1 MSAGASV
8 ASKKIVPEK
17 FRDLNKGHQKGAYFS
32 SVASLGIWTFAV
44 IAYLLGIFKGYH
56 IIGISASVLYLVVIN
71 LATLIALKKLYS
83 ERQYKN
89 FSFLIVQLQIL
100 GYTAI
105 IYFCGDIEATHI
117 TLIYAA
123 LIAYVTVVAPK
134 SHSFMVAGF
143 CAATY
148 GLMFVLIH
156 AGLIPHLSVFQ
167 DFSYSMASQIVIIL
181 LVIGFLYAIAFVSA
195 TSANL
200 IKQNKNKLEQHNTE
214 LAEVNEKLMHE
225 IQLRIQAVDALRESE
240 QQYRS
245 ILESAP
251 DSITMIR
258 IHDGRYVQVN
268 ECFLQL
274 TGYSR
279 QEALGKTPLDL
290 NIFVNPEAWGRL
302 LEILREKGNIKDL
315 DVKLRSRD
323 DQIIDALLSARTLRY
338 RGEDCLITVITDITN
353 RKKAERALQDSES
366 RYKTLTYNLNVGV
379 YRNTIGPEGKFIEAN
394 PAIVKMFSY
403 QNRNEF
409 LAVKVTDLY
418 QNPNDRKIF
427 SEKMLKS
434 GFVRNEVLNLKKKDG
449 SLFKGAVS
457 SVVVKDENGKAKYYD
472 GIIEDVSEQKRL
484 EAQLQQARKMEAVGT
499 LAGGIAHDFNNL
511 LMAIQ
516 GNVSLMFYELDSTSP
531 HGQYLRNIE
540 TSINSG
546 AKLTKQLLGYARK
559 GKYQIK
565 SINLNKLVRGTID
578 TFGRTRKEITIHY
591 ELSDDLPAI
600 LADEGQMEQVL
611 LNLYVNAADAM
622 PTGGQFFLITNSV
635 THADMKNKFF
645 DSTSGNYVQL
655 AITDTGVGMD
665 KNTQE
670 RIFEPFF
677 TTKEM
682 GRGTGLG
689 LASVFGIIKGH
700 SGYIDVESKI
710 GHGTTFNIYLPASD
724 QKAFKAIASPD
735 RIRNG
740 SGTILLV
747 DDEKLV
753 LDAGSKILD
762 RLGYTVLEANGGAEA
777 VDVYKDNQEKIDMV
791 ILDMIMPGMGGG
803 EVYDRMRSL
812 NPDVRVLLSSGYSID
827 GQATEILK
835 RGCEDFIQKPF
846 SVKKL
851 SEKISKFL
859 S

>member
-1 MSAGASV
+1 
-8 ASKKIVPEK
+8 
-17 FRDLNKGHQKGAYFS
+17 
-32 SVASLGIWTFAV
+32 
-44 IAYLLGIFKGYH
+44 
-56 IIGISASVLYLVVIN
+56 
-71 LATLIALKKLYS
+71 
-83 ERQYKN
+83 
-89 FSFLIVQLQIL
+89 
-100 GYTAI
+100 
-105 IYFCGDIEATHI
+105 
-117 TLIYAA
+117 
-123 LIAYVTVVAPK
+123 
-134 SHSFMVAGF
+134 
-143 CAATY
+143 
-148 GLMFVLIH
+148 
-156 AGLIPHLSVFQ
+156 
-167 DFSYSMASQIVIIL
+167 MASQIVIIL

-859 S
+859 STKMQEYLAYSEFCNAASRDGSASKMLSYF

>member
-1 MSAGASV
+1 MDAARRLCQGDALYAVHAAFVLESTVSASPLHLEDYLLDAADAALVHAYNVGLPVFRLGVPTVHAEEVGGEKPGLLASSAGPYLHDYVFLIAGIS
-8 ASKKIVPEK
+8 
-17 FRDLNKGHQKGAYFS
+17 GQKG
-32 SVASLGIWTFAV
+32 
-44 IAYLLGIFKGYH
+44 
-56 IIGISASVLYLVVIN
+56 
-71 LATLIALKKLYS
+71 
-83 ERQYKN
+83 
-89 FSFLIVQLQIL
+89 
-100 GYTAI
+100 
-105 IYFCGDIEATHI
+105 
-117 TLIYAA
+117 
-123 LIAYVTVVAPK
+123 
-134 SHSFMVAGF
+134 
-143 CAATY
+143 
-148 GLMFVLIH
+148 
-156 AGLIPHLSVFQ
+156 
-167 DFSYSMASQIVIIL
+167 
-181 LVIGFLYAIAFVSA
+181 
-195 TSANL
+195 
-200 IKQNKNKLEQHNTE
+200 E
-214 LAEVNEKLMHE
+214 L
-225 IQLRIQAVDALRESE
+225 
-240 QQYRS
+240 
-245 ILESAP
+245 
-251 DSITMIR
+251 
-258 IHDGRYVQVN
+258 
-268 ECFLQL
+268 
-274 TGYSR
+274 
-279 QEALGKTPLDL
+279 
-290 NIFVNPEAWGRL
+290 
-302 LEILREKGNIKDL
+302 
-315 DVKLRSRD
+315 
-323 DQIIDALLSARTLRY
+323 
-338 RGEDCLITVITDITN
+338 
-353 RKKAERALQDSES
+353 
-366 RYKTLTYNLNVGV
+366 
-379 YRNTIGPEGKFIEAN
+379 
-394 PAIVKMFSY
+394 
-403 QNRNEF
+403 
-409 LAVKVTDLY
+409 
-418 QNPNDRKIF
+418 
-427 SEKMLKS
+427 
-434 GFVRNEVLNLKKKDG
+434 
-449 SLFKGAVS
+449 
-457 SVVVKDENGKAKYYD
+457 
-472 GIIEDVSEQKRL
+472 
-484 EAQLQQARKMEAVGT
+484 
-499 LAGGIAHDFNNL
+499 
-511 LMAIQ
+511 
-516 GNVSLMFYELDSTSP
+516 
-531 HGQYLRNIE
+531 
-540 TSINSG
+540 
-546 AKLTKQLLGYARK
+546 KLTKQLLGYARK

-689 LASVFGIIKGH
+689 FASVFGIIKGH

-724 QKAFKAIASPD
+724 QKAFKAVASPD

-851 SEKISKFL
+851 SEKISRFL

>member
-1 MSAGASV
+1 
-8 ASKKIVPEK
+8 
-17 FRDLNKGHQKGAYFS
+17 
-32 SVASLGIWTFAV
+32 
-44 IAYLLGIFKGYH
+44 
-56 IIGISASVLYLVVIN
+56 
-71 LATLIALKKLYS
+71 
-83 ERQYKN
+83 
-89 FSFLIVQLQIL
+89 
-100 GYTAI
+100 
-105 IYFCGDIEATHI
+105 
-117 TLIYAA
+117 
-123 LIAYVTVVAPK
+123 
-134 SHSFMVAGF
+134 MVAGF

-279 QEALGKTPLDL
+279 QEALGRTPLDL